1 MVTGESAAPVFSF
14 GGKVDNTK
22 KSMRRRTFFLLLAGI
37 LILVLAFTG
46 IFYSYFSRIYRDRL
60 EEEQKSLVSHAVD
73 TAESLLMNIRQNA
86 YYLCSNEDLANM
98 LVNSEGTVANQQIE
112 TLGIVFSLNTGTPTA
127 PLMQSAY
134 PILLLDSQFPL
145 SRSADRFSI
154 RRSMTTRH
162 IYSSEGME
170 NEDWYAQTLA
180 LKGQIYAF
188 CDERNKDY
196 LFFSHLLSSTR
207 IADPR
212 YNDKIGVVLYAMP
225 MLRLN
230 RLLAESKFN
239 DRSCVIL
246 LYRDTVMACTDEGL
260 FPAGQPLEGISALP
274 ASGTVG
280 KTRLNNTRYS
290 VTQARFQRDWQCV
303 LLVPEKGIV
312 YQEAPF
318 YLLALLLLLLVA
330 VVLALSLIVSRQ
342 VIRPI
347 VRLSGIMEQA
357 KDAEHMPPAQETGP
371 GDEITVLYQSYNA
384 MRQRIQTLSRK
395 TLEEQKKLR
404 ASELKTMQA
413 QINPHFIYNTLD
425 SISCSALMEGN
436 DSIVTMVASLI
447 NILKYSINFS
457 RTTVPLREEIN
468 YLEDYIC
475 IQQIRFAGGFTFEY
489 DIPER
494 YMSVLVSPII
504 LQPLVENSLFHAGNQ
519 DGGLR
524 IRLYCEEKD
533 GYLLIHVTDN
543 GSAGNADRINGYL
556 TEGDA
561 LDSHGIGIRNVYR
574 RITLLSGG
582 RGGLHYVQLPDG
594 GLDAI
599 VCIPLQGVLAELGN
613 EEDEGTG
620 GTD

>member
-1 MVTGESAAPVFSF
+1 M
-14 GGKVDNTK
+14 K
-22 KSMRRRTFFLLLAGI
+22 KSMRRRTFFLLLVGI

-60 EEEQKSLVSHAVD
+60 EEEQKSLVSQAVE
-73 TAESLLMNIRQNA
+73 TAEALLMNIRQNA
-86 YYLCSNEDLANM
+86 YYLCFNEDLANM
-98 LVNSEGTVANQQIE
+98 LVRSESTVANQQIE
-112 TLGIVFSLNTGTPTA
+112 NLGIVFSVNTGTPTA

-134 PILLLDSQFPL
+134 PMLLLDGQFPL
-145 SRSADRFSI
+145 SAYADSFSI
-154 RRSMTTRH
+154 GRSMTTRH
-162 IYSSEGME
+162 IYSSKGVE
-170 NEDWYAQTLA
+170 NEDWYVQTLA
-180 LKGQIYAF
+180 QKGQTYAF
-188 CDERNKDY
+188 CDERNQDY
-196 LFFSHLLSSTR
+196 LFFSHQLSSTR

-212 YNDKIGVVLYAMP
+212 YNDKIGVVVYAMP

-230 RLLAESKFN
+230 RLLSGAEFN
-239 DRSCVIL
+239 SQSCVL
-246 LYRDTVMACTDEGL
+246 LLFRGAVMASTDEQL
-260 FPAGQPLEGISALP
+260 FPAGQPMENAAELP
-274 ASGTVG
+274 APGTVG
-280 KTRLNNTRYS
+280 KTRLGRTLYS

-303 LLVPEKGIV
+303 LLVPEKSSV
-312 YQEAPF
+312 YQKAPV
-318 YLLALLLLLLVA
+318 YLLVLMLISLVA
-330 VVLALSLIVSRQ
+330 VALMLSLILSRQ

-384 MRQRIQTLSRK
+384 MRQRIQSLSRK
-395 TLEEQKKLR
+395 ALDEQKKHR
-404 ASELKTMQA
+404 DSELKTMQA

-475 IQQIRFAGGFTFEY
+475 IQQIRFADGFSFEY

-533 GYLLIHVTDN
+533 GCLLIHVTDN
-543 GSAGNADRINGYL
+543 GSAGNADRINGFL
-556 TEGDA
+556 TEDGDP
-561 LDSHGIGIRNVYR
+561 DGHGIGIRNVYR
-574 RITLLSGG
+574 RITLLFGG
-582 RGGLHYVQLPDG
+582 RGGLHYAQLPDG
-594 GLDAI
+594 GLDA
-599 VCIPLQGVLAELGN
+599 VVRIPLQGVLAEPRN

>member
-1 MVTGESAAPVFSF
+1 MDT
-14 GGKVDNTK
+14 TK

-37 LILVLAFTG
+37 LVLVLAFTA
-46 IFYSYFSRIYRDRL
+46 IFYTYFSGIYRDRL
-60 EEEQKSLVSHAVD
+60 EEEQKSLVSQAVD

-86 YYLCSNEDLANM
+86 YYLCSNEDLASM
-98 LVNSEGTVANQQIE
+98 LVNSEGALANQQIE
-112 TLGIVFSLNTGTPTA
+112 ALGNVFSLSTGTPTA

-134 PILLLDSQFPL
+134 PILLLDGQFPL
-145 SRSADRFSI
+145 SGFAERFSI

-162 IYSSEGME
+162 VYSSAGME
-170 NEDWYAQTLA
+170 NEDWYEKTLA

-188 CDERNKDY
+188 CDERNWDY

-207 IADPR
+207 VADPR
-212 YNDKIGVVLYAMP
+212 YNEKIGVVLYAMP

-239 DRSCVIL
+239 DASCVIL
-246 LYRDTVMACTDEGL
+246 LFRDTVMASTDEGL
-260 FPAGQPLEGISALP
+260 FPVGQGLQGISNLP
-274 ASGTVG
+274 APGTVS
-280 KTRLNNTRYS
+280 KTRLDRTLYS
-290 VTQARFQRDWQCV
+290 ITQARFQRDWQCV
-303 LLVPEKGIV
+303 LLSPEKGIV
-312 YQEAPF
+312 YQEAPG
-318 YLLALLLLLLVA
+318 YLLAMLLLLLVA
-330 VVLALSLIVSRQ
+330 VALALSLIVSRQ

-357 KDAEHMPPAQETGP
+357 KDAEHMPPARESGP

-395 TLEEQKKLR
+395 AMEEQKKLR

-475 IQQIRFAGGFTFEY
+475 IQQIRFAGGFSFEY
-489 DIPER
+489 DIPEH
-494 YMSVLVSPII
+494 YMAVPVSPII

-519 DGGLR
+519 DGSLR

-533 GYLLIHVTDN
+533 GCLLIHVTDN
-543 GSAGNADRINGYL
+543 GSSGNADRINGFL
-556 TEGDA
+556 TEKGDP
-561 LDSHGIGIRNVYR
+561 DSHGIGVRNVYR
-574 RITLLSGG
+574 RITLLFGS
-582 RGGLHYVQLPDG
+582 RGGLHYAQLPDG

-599 VCIPLQGVLAELGN
+599 VRIPLQGVLAEPGN
-613 EEDEGTG
+613 ENDEGKG
-620 GTD
+620 GTN

>member
-1 MVTGESAAPVFSF
+1 MR
-14 GGKVDNTK
+14 

-37 LILVLAFTG
+37 LTLVLAFTG
-46 IFYSYFSRIYRDRL
+46 IFYSYFSRIYRERL
-60 EEEQKSLVSHAVD
+60 EEEQKSLVSQAVD

-86 YYLCSNEDLANM
+86 YYLCLSENLANM
-98 LVNSEGTVANQQIE
+98 LVNSERALANQQIE
-112 TLGIVFSLNTGTPTA
+112 SLGIAFSLNTGTPTA

-134 PILLLDSQFPL
+134 PVLLLDGQFPL
-145 SRSADRFSI
+145 SRYAERFSI

-162 IYSSEGME
+162 IYSSAGME
-170 NEDWYAQTLA
+170 NEDWYEKTLA

-188 CDERNKDY
+188 RDERNPDY
-196 LFFSHLLSSTR
+196 LFFSHLLSSTQV
-207 IADPR
+207 ADPR
-212 YNDKIGVVLYAMP
+212 YNEKIGVVLYAMP
-225 MLRLN
+225 MVRMN
-230 RLLAESKFN
+230 RLLAESKF
-239 DRSCVIL
+239 DDQSCVAL
-246 LYRDTVMACTDEGL
+246 LYRDTVMACTDEAL
-260 FPAGQPLEGISALP
+260 FPAGQRMENAVELP
-274 ASGTVG
+274 AAGTVE
-280 KTRLNNTRYS
+280 KTRLDGTCYS
-290 VTQARFQRDWQCV
+290 VTQVRFQRDWQCV
-303 LLVPEKGIV
+303 LLVPEKGVV
-312 YQEAPF
+312 YQDAPF
-318 YLLALLLLLLVA
+318 YLLALLLLLVVA

-342 VIRPI
+342 VIHPI

-357 KDAEHMPPAQETGP
+357 KDAEHMPSAQETGT

-475 IQQIRFAGGFTFEY
+475 IQQIRFAGGFSFEY

-494 YMSVLVSPII
+494 YMSVPVSPII

-519 DGGLR
+519 EDSLR
-524 IRLYCEEKD
+524 IRLYCEEAD
-533 GYLLIHVTDN
+533 GCLLIHVTDN
-543 GSAGNADRINGYL
+543 GSAGNADRINGFL
-556 TEGDA
+556 AEDGDA
-561 LDSHGIGIRNVYR
+561 PSGHGIGIRNVHR

-594 GLDAI
+594 GLDA
-599 VCIPLQGVLAELGN
+599 VVRIPLQGVLAEPG
-613 EEDEGTG
+613 EETEGTG
-620 GTD
+620 GNN

>member
-1 MVTGESAAPVFSF
+1 M
-14 GGKVDNTK
+14 K
-22 KSMRRRTFFLLLAGI
+22 KSMRKRTFFLLLAGI
-37 LILVLAFTG
+37 LVLMMAFTL
-46 IFYSYFSRIYRDRL
+46 IFYAYFSGIYRDRL
-60 EEEQKSLVSHAVD
+60 EEEQKSLVSQAVE

-86 YYLCSNEDLANM
+86 YYLCFNEDLANL
-98 LVNSEGTVANQQIE
+98 LVSSEGAAANQIE
-112 TLGIVFSLNTGTPTA
+112 SLGIVFSVNTGTPTA

-134 PILLLDSQFPL
+134 PMLLLDGQFPL
-145 SRSADRFSI
+145 SGYADRFSFG
-154 RRSMTTRH
+154 RNMASRH
-162 IYSSEGME
+162 IYSSKGLE
-170 NEDWYAQTLA
+170 NEDWYVQTLA
-180 LKGQIYAF
+180 QKGQIYAF
-188 CDERNKDY
+188 CDERNQDY
-196 LFFSHLLSSTR
+196 LFFSHQLSSAR

-212 YNDKIGVVLYAMP
+212 YNDKIGVVVYAMP

-230 RLLAESKFN
+230 RLLEGSAFN
-239 DRSCVIL
+239 SRSCVL
-246 LYRDTVMACTDEGL
+246 LLFRDTVMASTDEGL
-260 FPAGQPLEGISALP
+260 FPAGQPLENGADLP
-274 ASGTVG
+274 SPGTVG
-280 KTRLNNTRYS
+280 KTRLGRTLYS

-303 LLVPEKGIV
+303 LLVPEKSIV
-312 YQEAPF
+312 YQKAPF
-318 YLLALLLLLLVA
+318 YLLALMLVSLVA
-330 VVLALSLIVSRQ
+330 VALILSLILSRQ

-384 MRQRIQTLSRK
+384 MRQRIQTLSRR

-404 ASELKTMQA
+404 ASELKMMQA

-457 RTTVPLREEIN
+457 RATVPLREEIN

-475 IQQIRFAGGFTFEY
+475 IQQIRFADGFAFAY

-494 YMSVLVSPII
+494 YMSVPVSPII
-504 LQPLVENSLFHAGNQ
+504 LQPLVENSLFHAGTQ
-519 DGGLR
+519 DGSLR

-533 GYLLIHVTDN
+533 GALLIHVTDN

-556 TEGDA
+556 RDGETVDG
-561 LDSHGIGIRNVYR
+561 HGIGIRNVYR

-582 RGGLHYVQLPDG
+582 RGGLKYVQLKDG

-599 VCIPLQGVLAELGN
+599 VQIPLDGPVQDPE
-613 EEDEGTG
+613 
-620 GTD
+620 